1 MEIEISDSSIIYQT
15 NSSNLS
21 ILNDKQLLNDKYR
34 FLKDC
39 LKNYYKSFHSPTS
52 KKIIIKRHTNFVSEL
67 HSRLHDLLLQIT
79 YTPDAEDQRKLIEN
93 TYSWYT
99 QRTGINKT
107 QSPSLSN
114 LSPTKQQPEVK
125 SFKEIKIKKK
135 KNEISFKNS
144 LGYFPMKKYD
154 KSKESL
160 IEKIAERHKQLM
172 EKEKIGFGSPIK
184 PGLARNSKIDKSLQN
199 FSNEVKAE
207 DSTLDG
213 SFSYKKKS
221 SQTPEVAADSFN
233 DGPLSSPSMDFRRVA
248 HKFRMI
254 KPVNL
259 DREVDQVPFDL
270 AEEVVKVK
278 NVLAKNRLYIDVKT
292 LENGLC
298 VHQKVKL
305 NTSSQKKLP
314 SGGELLLRFPISTLT
329 RSSTKARP
337 KKT

>member
-1 MEIEISDSSIIYQT
+1 MDLEISESSIIYQT
-15 NSSNLS
+15 NSINLS
-21 ILNDKQLLNDKYR
+21 ILNDKHLLDNKYN

-39 LKNYYKSFHSPTS
+39 LKNYYKSFNSPVS
-52 KKIIIKRHTNFVSEL
+52 KKIIIKRHTNFFSEL

-79 YTPDAEDQRKLIEN
+79 YTPDTEDQKKLIEN

-107 QSPSLSN
+107 QSPSLSS
-114 LSPTKQQPEVK
+114 LSPKKQEPDAK
-125 SFKEIKIKKK
+125 PFKEIKIKKE
-135 KNEISFKNS
+135 KNDFLYKNS
-144 LGYFPMKKYD
+144 LGYFPMKKHD

-160 IEKIAERHKQLM
+160 IEKIVERHKQLI

-184 PGLARNSKIDKSLQN
+184 PGLLRNTKIDKSLQN
-199 FSNEVKAE
+199 FPNDVKAE
-207 DSTLDG
+207 DSSLG
-213 SFSYKKKS
+213 KSFSYKKKS
-221 SQTPEVAADSFN
+221 SQTPEISSDSFN
-233 DGPLSSPSMDFRRVA
+233 DGPLNSPSMDFRRVA

-278 NVLAKNRLYIDVKT
+278 NALAKNRLYIDVKT

-314 SGGELLLRFPISTLT
+314 SGGELLLRFPMSTLT
-329 RSSTKARP
+329 RSSAKSRP